1 MSKARKHGTRS
12 REERRGEAV
21 ERNTNFASLS
31 LTDQLGYIDIR
42 LGEGV
47 GAVKQ
52 RAKIQAKI
60 EAPTKKTE
68 QKKSKEKKR
77 AKKKKK

>member
-1 MSKARKHGTRS
+1 MSRPRKNGTRS
-12 REERRGEAV
+12 REERRGEAI

-60 EAPTKKTE
+60 EAPTKKIE

>member
-12 REERRGEAV
+12 RRERHEEAV

-31 LTDQLGYIDIR
+31 FKDQLGYIDLR

-47 GAVKQ
+47 GATKQ
-52 RAKIQAKI
+52 RARIQTKIDLPQA
-60 EAPTKKTE
+60 TE
-68 QKKSKEKKR
+68 QKKAKQKKR
-77 AKKKKK
+77 AKKNK

>member
-12 REERRGEAV
+12 REERHGEAV

-31 LTDQLGYIDIR
+31 LEDQLGYLDIR

-52 RAKIQAKI
+52 RAKIQARI
-60 EAPTKKTE
+60 DAPQATE
-68 QKKSKEKKR
+68 QKKNKQKKR
-77 AKKKKK
+77 AKKKNK

>member
-31 LTDQLGYIDIR
+31 LTDQLEYINIR

-52 RAKIQAKI
+52 RAKIQTKI
-60 EAPTKKTE
+60 DLPQATE
-68 QKKSKEKKR
+68 QKKAKQKKR
-77 AKKKKK
+77 AKKNK

>member
-1 MSKARKHGTRS
+1 MSKTRKNGTRS
-12 REERRGEAV
+12 REERHIEAV

-31 LTDQLGYIDIR
+31 FEDQLGYIDLR
-42 LGEGV
+42 LGKGI

-52 RAKIQAKI
+52 RTKIQAKI
-60 EAPTKKTE
+60 DAPQVTE
-68 QKKSKEKKR
+68 QKKAKQKKR